1 MMTGIIRD
9 FSRQADVT
17 QANLANLCQHT
28 HGRPPSVQGVRDLVI
43 EMTGLVIAAKLAQRR
58 LVQVKHNLAQSV
70 GWGIT
75 GGKTLPVN
83 LAQGADQGGAVL
95 VADFTILLAVVE
107 TCLAHAALPCAD
119 AQASSRWDGL
129 AIVHCNRDQGGLA
142 LGPGGRRAT
151 LPAI

>member
-17 QANLANLCQHT
+17 QANLANLCQP

-70 GWGIT
+70 GRGIT

-119 AQASSRWDGL
+119 AQASSR
-129 AIVHCNRDQGGLA
+129 
-142 LGPGGRRAT
+142 
-151 LPAI
+151 

>member
-1 MMTGIIRD
+1 MVTGIIRG
-9 FSRQADVT
+9 FSRQADLT
-17 QANLANLCQHT
+17 QADLANLRQHT

-58 LVQVKHNLAQSV
+58 LVQVMHNLAQFV

-83 LAQGADQGGAVL
+83 LAQCADGGGAVL

-119 AQASSRWDGL
+119 VETSSRWSGM
-129 AIVHCNRDQGGLA
+129 AIVHCNRELKRF
-142 LGPGGRRAT
+142 GPRA
-151 LPAI
+151 IQRNG